1 MSRRISGPGLFAGLL
16 VACLLAEPQ
25 PAAAA
30 ANADDLLI
38 VDCLLPGQI
47 RRLGTQVTYATAR
60 QAVRT
65 SAGDCR
71 IRGGEYVAADKASYA
86 SALQTW
92 LPLAKEGNTE
102 AQTNLGEIF
111 EKGLGVPPQYDLAV
125 QWYGLAAEQGFP
137 RAQINL
143 GSLHER
149 GLGVPKDISKALE
162 WYRRASGLGAAN
174 ISYVPAE
181 VTQQIEQLRGER
193 AALEQELAVSRRE
206 REALQ
211 KELDGVRRQLRQ
223 NRSQLDS
230 RQQEVEAARRQLEAR
245 AKQVEAQVKQPKSPE
260 NDAEIAKLRKQLD
273 EQRRT
278 VASREAEVQRLTRAV
293 GELEGSA
300 QKLQTALASAQQ
312 QRAGDAAAAQKDVA
326 AARAD
331 AAQAK
336 AQLARQGER
345 LAAAEAEL
353 GRQFDQVGKQSAE
366 VNRLRRDLAA
376 QQDQSAQGIAA
387 RQQIEAQLKAREK
400 ELGETRAKVGKLN
413 EQVAALDKE
422 AAELRQKAEA
432 APVLRGQAAAE
443 APAAKLPEVKFGRFH
458 ALVIGNNA
466 YRHMPKL
473 ESAVRDARAV
483 EEVLRTRYGFKTTL
497 LIDADRY
504 ALLSALNKLRESLT
518 DEDNLLIYYAGH
530 GELDRVNNRGHW
542 LPVDAEPDSSANW
555 ISNVQITD
563 ILNAMSAKQVLLI
576 ADSCYSGTLTRSAVA
591 RLESGMSAEARTR
604 WMQVMTEK
612 RARVVLSSGGLQ
624 PVLDSGGGGHS
635 VFAGA
640 LLAVLRGNR
649 EVLEAQRLAHVVAQR
664 VATSAAGA
672 SIGQLPQY
680 APIQYCGHE
689 AGDFFF
695 VPGS

>member
-1 MSRRISGPGLFAGLL
+1 MRDLFSKPAVLAATA
-16 VACLLAEPQ
+16 ACLLAEPV
-25 PAAAA
+25 PVAAA
-30 ANADDLLI
+30 ANAEDLLI

-47 RRLGTQVTYATAR
+47 RRLGAQVTYATAR
-60 QAVRT
+60 QALRT
-65 SAGDCR
+65 SAGNCR

-125 QWYGLAAEQGFP
+125 QWYTLAAEQGFS

-143 GSLHER
+143 GALHER
-149 GLGVPKDISKALE
+149 GLGVPKDMGKALE

-174 ISYVPAE
+174 LGYVPAE

-193 AALEQELAVSRRE
+193 AALQQELSTTRLE

-211 KELDGVRRQLRQ
+211 KELEDVRRQLRQ

-230 RQQEVEAARRQLEAR
+230 RQREVEAARRQLEQR
-245 AKQVEAQVKQPKSPE
+245 AKQVETRARQPKTPE
-260 NDAEIAKLRKQLD
+260 NDAEIAKLQKQLH
-273 EQRRT
+273 EQQRLVERRE
-278 VASREAEVQRLTRAV
+278 SEVQRLTRTV
-293 GELEGSA
+293 GDLEGSA
-300 QKLQTALASAQQ
+300 QKLQTALATTQQ
-312 QRAGDAAAAQKDVA
+312 QRAGEAAAAKAEVA
-326 AARAD
+326 TARAE
-331 AAQAK
+331 AVQAK
-336 AQLARQGER
+336 TLLAKQSER
-345 LAAAEAEL
+345 LATAEAEL
-353 GRQFDQVGKQSAE
+353 AKQFDQVGKQSAE
-366 VNRLRRDLAA
+366 VARLRREVAA
-376 QQDQSAQGIAA
+376 QQDQSAQGRAA
-387 RQQIEAQLKAREK
+387 RQQMEAALKTREK
-400 ELGETRAKVGKLN
+400 ELSDTRSRVGKLN

-422 AAELRQKAEA
+422 AAELRQRAEA
-432 APVLRGQAAAE
+432 TPVVRGQAAAE
-443 APAAKLPEVKFGRFH
+443 VLVAKAPDVKFGRFH
-458 ALVIGNNA
+458 ALVIGNNE

-473 ESAVRDARAV
+473 ESAVRDASAI
-483 EEVLRTRYGFKTTL
+483 EEILRNRYGFKTTL
-497 LIDADRY
+497 LLNADRY
-504 ALLSALNKLRESLT
+504 QLLSALNKLRETLT

-542 LPVDAEPDSSANW
+542 LPVDAEPSSTANW

-563 ILNAMSAKQVLLI
+563 ILNAMSAKHVLLI

-591 RLESGMSAEARTR
+591 RLDAGMSAEARQK
-604 WMQVMTEK
+604 WVQVMTEK

-624 PVLDSGGGGHS
+624 PVLDSGSGGHS

-649 EVLEAQRLAHVVAQR
+649 DVLEAQRLAHVVAQR

-695 VPGS
+695 VPAS